1 MVFFYWQIL
10 MSIQI
15 SKTVMF
21 SYFYNISLEARG
33 VHQKAFSLVGLLLLL
48 LLLLMLLLL
57 LLYSDPPKFII
68 YTKALG
74 TVQMI
79 IFSFTFHVPLPS
91 LSSEQ

>member
-1 MVFFYWQIL
+1 

-48 LLLLMLLLL
+48 LLLLLLMLLLMLLLL